1 MKTNEKSMKAK
12 SRMIICLLCL
22 LLISTPARPANT
34 MVALPILE
42 IVKAV
47 TKKVIKAIDLRIQ
60 RLQNKTIWLQNAQ
73 KQIENV
79 LSKLKLDEISEW
91 TKKQRDLYK
100 DYYEELMKVKSII
113 TYYKRIKE
121 ITSKQTKLI
130 SEYERAWN
138 LFKQDDH
145 FNSSELGYMEK
156 VYSGILE
163 QSIKNIDQIFLV
175 LDSFATQMSDLK
187 RLEIINNA
195 ADQIDAN
202 YDDLI
207 LFNKQN
213 VLLSLQRAKTA
224 NDAQKVKQFYG
235 IP

>member
-1 MKTNEKSMKAK
+1 MG
-12 SRMIICLLCL
+12 LLCL
-22 LLISTPARPANT
+22 FLVSSPAQASSKT
-34 MVALPILE
+34 VALPILE

-79 LSKLKLDEISEW
+79 LSKLKLEQISEW
-91 TKKQRDLYK
+91 SQKQRDLYK
-100 DYYEELMKVKSII
+100 DYYEELTRVKSAI

-121 ITSKQTKLI
+121 VTTKQTRLI
-130 SEYERAWN
+130 SEYERTWN
-138 LFKQDDH
+138 LIRQDNLFSDQ
-145 FNSSELGYMEK
+145 ELDYMQE
-156 VYSGILE
+156 VYSGILG
-163 QSIKNIDQIFLV
+163 QSVQNIDQIFLV
-175 LDSFATQMSDLK
+175 LDSFTTQMSDLK

-195 ADQIDAN
+195 ADRIDDN
-202 YDDLI
+202 YESLM

-213 VLLSLQRAKTA
+213 MLLRLQRAKIS
-224 NDAQKVKQFYG
+224 NDVNKVKEFYL